1 MEENVL
7 KESIFAER
15 TKMKTNFLFF
25 GKETSVCSSKKHSM
39 SPSAWKGLS
48 RLHLTCPEKGSEEK
62 IALRKILIL
71 KYVRTSVE

>member
-1 MEENVL
+1 MEQNVL
-7 KESIFAER
+7 KESMFVER

-25 GKETSVCSSKKHSM
+25 GKETSVYLSKMHSL

-48 RLHLTCPEKGSEEK
+48 RLHLTCPEKSSEKK